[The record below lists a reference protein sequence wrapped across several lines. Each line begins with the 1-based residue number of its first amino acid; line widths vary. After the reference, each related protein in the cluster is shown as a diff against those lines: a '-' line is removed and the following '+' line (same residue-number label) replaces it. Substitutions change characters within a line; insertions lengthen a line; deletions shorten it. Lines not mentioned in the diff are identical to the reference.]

1 MILLHAAQ
9 TKAGLLLWGE
19 ASTEHVTNSKPSTFA
34 APSAPVSTAEPSRTA
49 TEKAISPDTPP
60 LPSPFEAGQA
70 ALDAILTEH
79 LGLSPSG
86 ASPFEAIA
94 WLPSTKLGPVPSNRL
109 LHDVEYAGKTIH
121 LRPWR
126 VSATLLAGQEAATA
140 LANCTGKQ
148 TLARGVLLGHDLA
161 YWAEMLRFAGALVA
175 RQRYLPGVRM
185 VGGHYRAVWEPVIT
199 AEEQPRF
206 AAFASAM
213 PPSARALTK
222 SDDKAPPSTAA
233 ASVLRAFLIDMVDA
247 LVRSAIPQALSN
259 KKNQASTSGTLRASW
274 SQPAAES
281 VHDAW
286 LAALRSPD
294 GRIDW
299 PQKDVEGLKSTLARW
314 KRPIT
319 VLSKSPV
326 RLCFR
331 LEEPVNDDAALGNAL
346 PVSPLEG
353 DSAWRVSYLLH
364 PHDDRSLL
372 LPIRD
377 LWSGPKKRAS
387 IVKHLGADA
396 REYVL
401 SALGQASG
409 ISPEI
414 AASLKDAAPEGYS
427 LDVQGA
433 HSFLTHTSLALEQA
447 GFGVMLPSW
456 WTSKGAKLRPVI
468 QSRAASPKLRSSS
481 GLSLDTIV
489 EFDWQVSLGG
499 ESITY
504 KDLLALARLKV
515 PLVQVRGQW
524 VEVNSQEILAA
535 ADFWKKNS
543 KNAAPARDILRMA
556 LGGED
561 APQGF
566 AFGGVQSSGWL
577 SELLDQLEGRTPCAE
592 LQPPAEFGGTLRPYQ
607 ARGFSWLAFLQQ
619 WGLGACLADDMGL
632 GKTIQT
638 LALLQRLWSSGKKMP
653 SLLICPTSVVN
664 NWAREAEKFTPE
676 LPVMVH
682 HGLERKKGAAFRR
695 LASAQALVISSYG
708 LLQRDV
714 EALKEIAWGGVILDE
729 AQNIKN
735 PGTKQ
740 ARAARAI
747 PAAYRIAL
755 TGTPVENNV
764 GDLWSLMDFLNPG
777 LLGNQQEF
785 RKRFFM
791 PIQTGRDPEAVT
803 RLKRLTAPFLL
814 RRLKTDTSIISDLPD
829 KVEMKEFC
837 PLTREQAS
845 LYAAVLEDLKRTLY
859 EVDGIQRKG
868 VILATL
874 ARLKQVCNHPAH
886 FLGDNSAIDG
896 RSGKLARLTEMLEE
910 VLTVGDRAL
919 IFTQFREMGD
929 ILRAHLQDTLG
940 REVLFLHGG
949 VTRKA
954 RDRMIERF
962 QDDAQAPPIFIL
974 SLKAGSTGLNL
985 TAANHVFHYD
995 RWWNPAVE
1003 NQATDRAFRIGQ
1015 HRNVLVHK
1023 FVCSGTLEE
1032 KIDAMIERKKE
1043 ISDAVV
1049 GVGEAWLTELSN
1061 QELRDLFALRENA
1074 LEHFNFEKV

>member
-1 MILLHAAQ
+1 M
-9 TKAGLLLWGE
+9 
-19 ASTEHVTNSKPSTFA
+19 
-34 APSAPVSTAEPSRTA
+34 
-49 TEKAISPDTPP
+49 
-60 LPSPFEAGQA
+60 
-70 ALDAILTEH
+70 
-79 LGLSPSG
+79 
-86 ASPFEAIA
+86 
-94 WLPSTKLGPVPSNRL
+94 
-109 LHDVEYAGKTIH
+109 
-121 LRPWR
+121 
-126 VSATLLAGQEAATA
+126 
-140 LANCTGKQ
+140 
-148 TLARGVLLGHDLA
+148 
-161 YWAEMLRFAGALVA
+161 
-175 RQRYLPGVRM
+175 
-185 VGGHYRAVWEPVIT
+185 
-199 AEEQPRF
+199 
-206 AAFASAM
+206 
-213 PPSARALTK
+213 
-222 SDDKAPPSTAA
+222 
-233 ASVLRAFLIDMVDA
+233 LRAFLTDMVDA
-247 LVRSAIPQALSN
+247 LVRSAIPQAPSN
-259 KKNQASTSGTLRASW
+259 KKSQASTSSTLRASW
-274 SQPAAES
+274 SQPVAES

-331 LEEPVNDDAALGNAL
+331 LEEPVNDDAAMDNA
-346 PVSPLEG
+346 PSVSPTEG
-353 DSAWRVSYLLH
+353 NSAWRASYLLH

-387 IVKHLGADA
+387 LLKHLGADA

-401 SALGQASG
+401 SAIGQASG

-468 QSRAASPKLRSSS
+468 QSRVASPKLRSSS

-499 ESITY
+499 EPITY
-504 KDLLALARLKV
+504 KDLLA
-515 PLVQVRGQW
+515 
-524 VEVNSQEILAA
+524 
-535 ADFWKKNS
+535 
-543 KNAAPARDILRMA
+543 
-556 LGGED
+556 
-561 APQGF
+561 
-566 AFGGVQSSGWL
+566 
-577 SELLDQLEGRTPCAE
+577 
-592 LQPPAEFGGTLRPYQ
+592 
-607 ARGFSWLAFLQQ
+607 
-619 WGLGACLADDMGL
+619 
-632 GKTIQT
+632 
-638 LALLQRLWSSGKKMP
+638 
-653 SLLICPTSVVN
+653 
-664 NWAREAEKFTPE
+664 
-676 LPVMVH
+676 
-682 HGLERKKGAAFRR
+682 
-695 LASAQALVISSYG
+695 
-708 LLQRDV
+708 
-714 EALKEIAWGGVILDE
+714 
-729 AQNIKN
+729 
-735 PGTKQ
+735 
-740 ARAARAI
+740 
-747 PAAYRIAL
+747 
-755 TGTPVENNV
+755 
-764 GDLWSLMDFLNPG
+764 
-777 LLGNQQEF
+777 
-785 RKRFFM
+785 
-791 PIQTGRDPEAVT
+791 
-803 RLKRLTAPFLL
+803 
-814 RRLKTDTSIISDLPD
+814 
-829 KVEMKEFC
+829 
-837 PLTREQAS
+837 
-845 LYAAVLEDLKRTLY
+845 
-859 EVDGIQRKG
+859 
-868 VILATL
+868 L

-910 VLTVGDRAL
+910 ILTVGDRAL

-1074 LEHFNFEKV
+1074 LEG

>member
-1 MILLHAAQ
+1 
-9 TKAGLLLWGE
+9 
-19 ASTEHVTNSKPSTFA
+19 
-34 APSAPVSTAEPSRTA
+34 
-49 TEKAISPDTPP
+49 
-60 LPSPFEAGQA
+60 
-70 ALDAILTEH
+70 
-79 LGLSPSG
+79 
-86 ASPFEAIA
+86 
-94 WLPSTKLGPVPSNRL
+94 
-109 LHDVEYAGKTIH
+109 
-121 LRPWR
+121 
-126 VSATLLAGQEAATA
+126 
-140 LANCTGKQ
+140 
-148 TLARGVLLGHDLA
+148 
-161 YWAEMLRFAGALVA
+161 MLRFAGALVA
-175 RQRYLPGVRM
+175 RQHYLPGVRM
-185 VGGHYRAVWEPVIT
+185 VSGHYRAAWEPIIT
-199 AEEQPRF
+199 AEEQSRF
-206 AAFASAM
+206 AAFAAAM

-222 SDDKAPPSTAA
+222 PDAKAPPSTAA
-233 ASVLRAFLIDMVDA
+233 ASVLRAFLADTVDA
-247 LVRSAIPQALSN
+247 LVRSNMPQTTSD
-259 KKNQASTSGTLRASW
+259 KKGQGVTSATSRTLRASRA
-274 SQPAAES
+274 QPAMES

-294 GRIDW
+294 DRIDW
-299 PQKDVEGLKSTLARW
+299 PQKDVGELKSTLARW

-331 LEEPVNDDAALGNAL
+331 LEEPANDDAAYDTASSGTAS
-346 PVSPLEG
+346 SPLQSWS

-372 LPIRD
+372 LPIQH
-377 LWSGPKKRAS
+377 LWSGAQKHTSVTKR
-387 IVKHLGADA
+387 LGADA

-409 ISPEI
+409 IAPEI
-414 AASLKDAAPEGYS
+414 AASLKDGAPKGYN
-427 LDVQGA
+427 LDTQGA
-433 HSFLTHTSLALEQA
+433 HRFLTHTSLALGQA
-447 GFGVMLPSW
+447 GFGVMLPAW

-468 QSRAASPKLRSSS
+468 QATVAGPKLRSPS
-481 GLSLDTIV
+481 GLSLDAIV
-489 EFDWQVSLGG
+489 EFDWQASLGG
-499 ESITY
+499 EPITH

-524 VEVNSQEILAA
+524 VEVNAQEILAA
-535 ADFWKKNS
+535 ADFWKKKS
-543 KNAAPARDILRMA
+543 KNATPVRDILRMA

-561 APQGF
+561 APHGF
-566 AFGGVQSSGWL
+566 AFGGVQSTGWL
-577 SELLDQLEGRTPCAE
+577 NDLLNQLEGRTPCAE
-592 LQPPAEFGGTLRPYQ
+592 LPPPAELGGTLRPYQ
-607 ARGFSWLAFLQQ
+607 ARGFSWLAFLQR

-638 LALLQRLWSSGKKMP
+638 LALLQNLWSSGNKVP

-664 NWAREAEKFTPE
+664 NWAKEAEKFTPE
-676 LPVMVH
+676 LPIMVH
-682 HGLERKKGAAFRR
+682 HGLDRKKGAAFKR

-714 EALKEIAWGGVILDE
+714 AVLKDISWGGVILDE

-735 PGTKQ
+735 PETKQ
-740 ARAARAI
+740 AKAARAI

-777 LLGNQQEF
+777 FLGSQQEF
-785 RKRFFM
+785 RKRFFI
-791 PIQTGRDPEAVT
+791 PIQTGRDPEAAT

-837 PLTREQAS
+837 PLTKEQAS
-845 LYAAVLEDLKRTLY
+845 LYAAVLEDLNRTLY
-859 EVDGIQRKG
+859 EVDGIQLKG
-868 VILATL
+868 IILATL
-874 ARLKQVCNHPAH
+874 SRLKQVCNHPAH

-896 RSGKLARLTEMLEE
+896 RSGKLARLAEMLEE
-910 VLTVGDRAL
+910 ILPVGDKAL
-919 IFTQFREMGD
+919 IFTQFKEMGH
-929 ILRAHLQDTLG
+929 ILKGHLQDTLG

-949 VTRKA
+949 VARKA

-962 QDDAQAPPIFIL
+962 QGDAQAPPIFIL

-1015 HRNVLVHK
+1015 HRTVLVHK

-1061 QELRDLFALRENA
+1061 QELRDLFALREET
-1074 LEHFNFEKV
+1074 LGE

>member
-1 MILLHAAQ
+1 MFILHAAQ
-9 TKAGLLLWGE
+9 TEMGFLLWGE
-19 ASTEHVTNSKPSTFA
+19 SPSVSSTSSVSSSAASA
-34 APSAPVSTAEPSRTA
+34 ASENGDPALSPKRTA
-49 TEKAISPDTPP
+49 KKKIEHSTV
-60 LPSPFEAGQA
+60 SPFDAGQA
-70 ALDAILTEH
+70 ALDATLVEH
-79 LGLSPSG
+79 LGLSPRD
-86 ASPFEAIA
+86 AHPLEATA
-94 WLPSTKLGPVPSNRL
+94 WLPSSKSGPIPSSRL
-109 LHDVEYAGKTIH
+109 LHDAEKAEASLR

-126 VSATLLAGQEAATA
+126 VAATLLNSQEVVTA
-140 LANCTGKQ
+140 LANCTDKQ
-148 TLARGVLLGHDLA
+148 TLARGVLLGNDLA
-161 YWAEMLRFAGALVA
+161 YWAEMLRYAGALVA
-175 RQRYLPGVRM
+175 RQHYLPGVRM
-185 VGGHYRAVWEPVIT
+185 VSGHYRAVWEPVIT

-206 AAFASAM
+206 AAFAATM
-213 PPSARALTK
+213 PPSAKALTMP
-222 SDDKAPPSTAA
+222 DAKAPLSTAA
-233 ASVLRAFLIDMVDA
+233 ASVLRAFLTDMVDA
-247 LVRSAIPQALSN
+247 LVRSAMPQTTSS
-259 KKNQASTSGTLRASW
+259 KKGQGATSATSRILRASR
-274 SQPAAES
+274 AHRVVDS

-299 PQKDVEGLKSTLARW
+299 LKKDVTDLKNTLTRW

-331 LEEPVNDDAALGNAL
+331 LEEPTNDDAPLNHAL
-346 PVSPLEG
+346 PALPAG
-353 DSAWRVSYLLH
+353 DDSAWRVSYLLH
-364 PHDDRSLL
+364 PHDDHSLL
-372 LPIRD
+372 LPIQD

-387 IVKHLGADA
+387 VLKHLGADA

-409 ISPEI
+409 IAPEI
-414 AASLKDAAPEGYS
+414 AASLKDAAPQGYS

-433 HSFLTHTSLALEQA
+433 HRFLTHTSLALGQA
-447 GFGVMLPSW
+447 GFGVMLPAW

-468 QSRAASPKLRSSS
+468 QARVAAPRLRSSS

-489 EFDWQVSLGG
+489 EFDWQASLGG
-499 ESITY
+499 APITH

-524 VEVNSQEILAA
+524 VEVNAQEILAA
-535 ADFWKKNS
+535 ADFWKKNN
-543 KNAAPARDILRMA
+543 KNTAPARDVLRMA

-561 APQGF
+561 APHGF
-566 AFGGVQSSGWL
+566 AFGGVQSAGWL
-577 SELLDQLEGRTPCAE
+577 SDLLDQLEGRTACAE
-592 LQPPAEFGGTLRPYQ
+592 LPPPAELGGTLRPYQ

-676 LPVMVH
+676 LPLMVH
-682 HGLERKKGAAFRR
+682 HGLDRKKGAAFRR
-695 LASAQALVISSYG
+695 LASSQALVISSYG
-708 LLQRDV
+708 LLQRDMAV
-714 EALKEIAWGGVILDE
+714 LKDISWGGVILDE

-735 PGTKQ
+735 PETKQ
-740 ARAARAI
+740 AKAARAI

-777 LLGNQQEF
+777 FLGSQQEF

-791 PIQTGRDPEAVT
+791 PIQTGRDPEAAT

-837 PLTREQAS
+837 PLTKEQAS
-845 LYAAVLEDLKRTLY
+845 LYAAVLEDLNRTLY

-868 VILATL
+868 IILATL
-874 ARLKQVCNHPAH
+874 SRLKQVCNHPAH

-910 VLTVGDRAL
+910 ILPVGDKAL
-919 IFTQFREMGD
+919 VFTQFKEMGH
-929 ILRAHLQDTLG
+929 ILKAHLQDTLG

-949 VTRKA
+949 VARKA

-962 QDDAQAPPIFIL
+962 QGDAQAPPIFIL

-1049 GVGEAWLTELSN
+1049 GAGEAWLTELSN
-1061 QELRDLFALRENA
+1061 QELRDLFALRKNA
-1074 LEHFNFEKV
+1074 LEE

>member
-1 MILLHAAQ
+1 MMILHAAQ
-9 TKAGLLLWGE
+9 TEMGFLLWGE
-19 ASTEHVTNSKPSTFA
+19 SSPASSTSS
-34 APSAPVSTAEPSRTA
+34 APSSSAASAAAAADEDTAPALPPKRAAQRKAVSPA
-49 TEKAISPDTPP
+49 
-60 LPSPFEAGQA
+60 PSPFDAGQA
-70 ALDAILTEH
+70 ALDTVLAEH
-79 LGLSPSG
+79 LGLSPG
-86 ASPFEAIA
+86 VASPLEAIA
-94 WLPSTKLGPVPSNRL
+94 WLPSSRSGPVPSSRL
-109 LHDVEYAGKTIH
+109 LHDVEKAEASLR

-126 VSATLLAGQEAATA
+126 VSAALLDAQEAVNA

-148 TLARGVLLGHDLA
+148 TLARGVFLGHDLA
-161 YWAEMLRFAGALVA
+161 YWTEMLRFAGALVA
-175 RQRYLPGVRM
+175 RQQYLPGVRII
-185 VGGHYRAVWEPVIT
+185 GGHYHSVWEPVIT
-199 AEEQPRF
+199 AEEQSRF
-206 AAFASAM
+206 AAFAAAM

-222 SDDKAPPSTAA
+222 ADGKAPPSTAA
-233 ASVLRAFLIDMVDA
+233 ASVLRAFLTDMVDA
-247 LVRSAIPQALSN
+247 LVRSAMPQATAG
-259 KKNQASTSGTLRASW
+259 KNGQARTSSTLRVPRA
-274 SQPAAES
+274 QPAVES
-281 VHDAW
+281 AHDAW

-294 GRIDW
+294 GSIDW
-299 PQKDVEGLKSTLARW
+299 PKKDVTDLKNTLTRW

-331 LEEPVNDDAALGNAL
+331 LEEPTNGDALSDN
-346 PVSPLEG
+346 VSSPSQPWS

-364 PHDDRSLL
+364 PRDDHSLL
-372 LPIRD
+372 LPIQD

-387 IVKHLGADA
+387 VLKHLGTDA

-409 ISPEI
+409 IAPEI
-414 AASLKDAAPEGYS
+414 EASLKDAAPQGYS

-433 HSFLTHTSLALEQA
+433 HRFLTHTSLALEQA

-456 WTSKGAKLRPVI
+456 WTNKGAKLRPVI
-468 QSRAASPKLRSSS
+468 QARVAAPKLRSSS
-481 GLSLDTIV
+481 GLSLDSIV
-489 EFDWQVSLGG
+489 EFDWQASLGG
-499 ESITY
+499 EPITH
-504 KDLLALARLKV
+504 KELLALARLKV

-524 VEVNSQEILAA
+524 VEVNAQEILAA
-535 ADFWKKNS
+535 ADFWKKNN
-543 KNAAPARDILRMA
+543 KNTAPARDILRMA

-561 APQGF
+561 APHGF
-566 AFGGVQSSGWL
+566 AFGGVQSAGWL
-577 SELLDQLEGRTPCAE
+577 SELLDQLEGRTACTE
-592 LQPPAEFGGTLRPYQ
+592 LPPPAEFGGTLRPYQ
-607 ARGFSWLAFLQQ
+607 ARGFAWLAFLQQ

-682 HGLERKKGAAFRR
+682 HGLDRKKGAAFRR

-708 LLQRDV
+708 LLQRDMAV
-714 EALKEIAWGGVILDE
+714 LKDISWAGVILDE

-735 PGTKQ
+735 PETKQ
-740 ARAARAI
+740 AKAARAI

-777 LLGNQQEF
+777 FLGSQQEF

-791 PIQTGRDPEAVT
+791 PIQTGRDPEAAT

-837 PLTREQAS
+837 PLTKEQAS
-845 LYAAVLEDLKRTLY
+845 LYAAVLEDLNRTLY
-859 EVDGIQRKG
+859 EADGIQRKG
-868 VILATL
+868 IILATL
-874 ARLKQVCNHPAH
+874 SRLKQVCNHPAH

-910 VLTVGDRAL
+910 ILPVGDKAL
-919 IFTQFREMGD
+919 VFTQFKEMGH
-929 ILRAHLQDTLG
+929 ILKAHLQDTLG

-949 VTRKA
+949 VARKA

-962 QDDAQAPPIFIL
+962 QGDAQAPPIFIL

-1061 QELRDLFALRENA
+1061 QELRDLFALREKA
-1074 LEHFNFEKV
+1074 LEE

>member
-1 MILLHAAQ
+1 MMILHAAQ
-9 TKAGLLLWGE
+9 TEMGFLLWGE
-19 ASTEHVTNSKPSTFA
+19 RSPASS
-34 APSAPVSTAEPSRTA
+34 APSALSSSSAAASSAAEEEDAASALPPKRAAKTKAASPV
-49 TEKAISPDTPP
+49 
-60 LPSPFEAGQA
+60 PSPFDAGQA
-70 ALDAILTEH
+70 ALDSTLIEH
-79 LGLSPSG
+79 LGLSSG
-86 ASPFEAIA
+86 VAKPLEAVA
-94 WLPSTKLGPVPSNRL
+94 WLPSSKSGPIPSSRL
-109 LHDVEYAGKTIH
+109 LHDVEYADKTIH

-126 VSATLLAGQEAATA
+126 VSAALLDAQEAVTA

-148 TLARGVLLGHDLA
+148 TLARGVFLGHDLT

-175 RQRYLPGVRM
+175 RQQYLPGVRM
-185 VGGHYRAVWEPVIT
+185 VGGYCHSVWEPVIT

-206 AAFASAM
+206 AAFAAAM

-222 SDDKAPPSTAA
+222 ADGKAPPSTAA
-233 ASVLRAFLIDMVDA
+233 ASVLRAFLTDMVDA
-247 LVRSAIPQALSN
+247 LVRSAMPQALSDT
-259 KKNQASTSGTLRASW
+259 KNQASTSSTSRASQT
-274 SQPAAES
+274 SRTQPAVES
-281 VHDAW
+281 AHDAW
-286 LAALRSPD
+286 LTALRSPD

-299 PQKDVEGLKSTLARW
+299 PKKDVTDLKNTLTRW

-331 LEEPVNDDAALGNAL
+331 LEEPTADDAFFDSTL
-346 PVSPLEG
+346 PVPPAED

-364 PHDDRSLL
+364 PHDDHSLL
-372 LPIRD
+372 LPIQD
-377 LWSGPKKRAS
+377 LWSGPQKRAS
-387 IVKHLGADA
+387 VLKHLGADA

-409 ISPEI
+409 IAPEI
-414 AASLKDAAPEGYS
+414 AASLKDAAPQGYS

-433 HSFLTHTSLALEQA
+433 HRFLTHTSLALGQA
-447 GFGVMLPSW
+447 GFGVMLPAW

-468 QSRAASPKLRSSS
+468 QARVAAPKLRSSS
-481 GLSLDTIV
+481 GLSLDAIV
-489 EFDWQVSLGG
+489 EFDWQASLGG
-499 ESITY
+499 APITH
-504 KDLLALARLKV
+504 KDLLALAQLKV

-524 VEVNSQEILAA
+524 VEVNAQEILAA

-543 KNAAPARDILRMA
+543 KNTAPARDILRMA

-561 APQGF
+561 APHGF
-566 AFGGVQSSGWL
+566 AFGGVQSAGWL
-577 SELLDQLEGRTPCAE
+577 SDLLDQLEGRTACAE
-592 LQPPAEFGGTLRPYQ
+592 LPPPAELGGTLRPYQ
-607 ARGFSWLAFLQQ
+607 ARGFSWLAFLQR

-676 LPVMVH
+676 LPLMVH
-682 HGLERKKGAAFRR
+682 HGLDRKKGAAFRR
-695 LASAQALVISSYG
+695 LASSQALVISSYG
-708 LLQRDV
+708 LLQRDMAV
-714 EALKEIAWGGVILDE
+714 LKDISWGGVILDE

-735 PGTKQ
+735 PETKQ
-740 ARAARAI
+740 AKAARAI

-777 LLGNQQEF
+777 FLGSQQEF

-791 PIQTGRDPEAVT
+791 PIQTGRDPEAAT

-837 PLTREQAS
+837 PLTKEQAS
-845 LYAAVLEDLKRTLY
+845 LYAAVLEDLNRTLY

-868 VILATL
+868 IILATL
-874 ARLKQVCNHPAH
+874 SRLKQVCNHPAH

-910 VLTVGDRAL
+910 ILPVGDKAL
-919 IFTQFREMGD
+919 VFTQFKEMGH
-929 ILRAHLQDTLG
+929 ILKAHLQDTLG

-949 VTRKA
+949 VARKA

-962 QDDAQAPPIFIL
+962 QGDAQAPPIFIL

-1061 QELRDLFALRENA
+1061 QELQDLFALREKA
-1074 LEHFNFEKV
+1074 LEE